1 MKQKQLFITGGI
13 LLVLL
18 LLSKMGHAA
27 YYSITDWLIPQFE
40 GFRSTP
46 YWDVSRWTWG
56 YGTAA
61 PGPDGTISR
70 EKALADMRAYIDS
83 DYAYLRPLL
92 TRSLSANQWA
102 ALLSFSYNEGRYSAD
117 NLIKNINSGN
127 EAALET
133 QWKQY
138 IYAGGDIN
146 SDLVARRETEYNI
159 WRGEV

>member
-1 MKQKQLFITGGI
+1 MKQKELFITGGI
-13 LLVLL
+13 LFVLL
-18 LLSKMGHAA
+18 LLSKMGQAA

-61 PGPDGTISR
+61 PGPDGTITR

-83 DYAYLRPLL
+83 DYSYLKRLI

-146 SDLVARRETEYNI
+146 DTLVARRETEYNI